1 LKTVSNSDALASS
14 NAVPSKNAVSSNAS
28 ASTGISANLAP
39 ANLPEDLAELTQVVQ
54 AAAQRREGD
63 CLALLAL
70 LRLLNDLHAEIRD
83 TLFREALPDNRQR
96 LYRLLKDIEQEG
108 GWPYIQRT
116 KLLALLQNIEE
127 AAENSLDPNDAI
139 ADSSTDTRT
148 EKS

>member
-1 LKTVSNSDALASS
+1 M
-14 NAVPSKNAVSSNAS
+14 
-28 ASTGISANLAP
+28 
-39 ANLPEDLAELTQVVQ
+39 Q

-70 LRLLNDLHAEIRD
+70 LRLLNELHYEIRD
-83 TLFREALPDNRQR
+83 TLFREALPNNRQR

-116 KLLALLQNIEE
+116 KLIALLANIEE
-127 AAENSLDPNDAI
+127 AAENSPDPNDALS
-139 ADSSTDTRT
+139 DKSP

>member
-1 LKTVSNSDALASS
+1 MSNFD
-14 NAVPSKNAVSSNAS
+14 P
-28 ASTGISANLAP
+28 LAP
-39 ANLPEDLAELTQVVQ
+39 IETAANSSEDLVELTQVVQ
-54 AAAQRREGD
+54 AAAQSREGD

-70 LRLLNDLHAEIRD
+70 LRLLNELHYEIRD

-116 KLLALLQNIEE
+116 KLVALLENIEE
-127 AAENSLDPNDAI
+127 SENSPAGNHDNASVASEPNA
-139 ADSSTDTRT
+139 